1 MSFKKRLSKLKFAKK
16 TTKTSKTTEK
26 NEKKVRKFKIVKKPT
41 SMTKRIYL
49 IFSIIVVLFSI
60 IILRLAQ
67 MQILNKSFYDEKL
80 NSSTTYTVTTSNPR
94 GEIYDAA
101 GNLLVSNTVKQVV
114 AFTRSNTITA
124 EEMKE
129 LAAKLSTLVTLTET
143 DVTTRQ
149 KKDYYL
155 ADSDTYAAVV
165 KSLPDDEKYDSYGN
179 NLTESEIYAN
189 AINAVTDDE
198 INYSEDELK
207 LVYIFSQ
214 MNAASTFS
222 TVNLT
227 TGDLTEEQIAYITAN
242 QSKLSGI
249 SIATDWDRETPTSS
263 LASIIGTVSSK
274 DSGLPA
280 EEADDYLAKGYS
292 LNDRVGTSYLEK
304 EYEEYLQGTHTVRE
318 ITTDKNGNVVSDEVT
333 SEGKAGQNLKLTVN
347 SDFQAGVESI
357 LNQYYSADI
366 ADGYAT
372 YSEGAYAVALN
383 PQTGAILAMA
393 GLSHETGSSTT
404 TLDALGTINDIFVPG
419 SVVKAAT
426 LTAGWESG
434 AISGNQVIA
443 DQFINIAGSSAITSW
458 FTGSGSTNITAVQ
471 ALEYSSNTYMVQVA
485 LKMMGQEYYSGM
497 SLATTGM
504 KEAMEELRAAY
515 AEYGMGT
522 STGID
527 LPENTT
533 GYISDD
539 YSAGN
544 VLTEAFGQYDS
555 YTPMQLAQYA
565 ATVANG
571 GKRIA
576 PHLVD
581 SIYDNDGTD
590 GIGTLAKTIETN
602 VLNEINISDDDMDL
616 LQQGFYQVVNS
627 SSGYAT
633 GTYMKSSTVTIAGKT
648 GTAETY
654 AVDANGNAVTT
665 VNLSVLAY
673 DYSTSDDSNIAVAV
687 IIPHLT
693 SSDNHTNQYIARD
706 IINLYMSTYVNQ

>member
-16 TTKTSKTTEK
+16 TT
-26 NEKKVRKFKIVKKPT
+26 EKKVRKFKIDKKPT

-49 IFSIIVVLFSI
+49 IFSVIVVLFSI

-129 LAAKLSTLVTLTET
+129 LAAKLSTLVTFTET
-143 DVTTRQ
+143 NVTTRQ

-189 AINAVTDDE
+189 VINAVTDDE

-274 DSGLPA
+274 HSGLPA

-426 LTAGWESG
+426 LTAGWESD

-443 DQFINIAGSSAITSW
+443 DQSINIAGSSAITSW

-590 GIGTLAKTIETN
+590 GIGTLGKTIETN
-602 VLNEINISDDDMDL
+602 VLNQINISDDDMDL

-627 SSGYAT
+627 SSAYAT

-673 DYSTSDDSNIAVAV
+673 DYSTSDDSHIAVAV
-687 IIPHLT
+687 IVPHLT

>member
-16 TTKTSKTTEK
+16 TT
-26 NEKKVRKFKIVKKPT
+26 EKKVRKFKIDKKPT

-49 IFSIIVVLFSI
+49 IFSVIVVLFSI

-129 LAAKLSTLVTLTET
+129 LAAKLSTLVTFTET
-143 DVTTRQ
+143 NVTTRQ

-274 DSGLPA
+274 HSGLPA

-292 LNDRVGTSYLEK
+292 LNNRVGTSYLEK

-426 LTAGWESG
+426 LTAGWESD

-443 DQFINIAGSSAITSW
+443 DQSINIAGSSAITSW

-590 GIGTLAKTIETN
+590 GIGTLGKTIETN
-602 VLNEINISDDDMDL
+602 VLNQINISDDDMDL

-627 SSGYAT
+627 SSAYAT

-673 DYSTSDDSNIAVAV
+673 DYSTSDDSHIAVAV
-687 IIPHLT
+687 IVPHLT

>member
-16 TTKTSKTTEK
+16 TT
-26 NEKKVRKFKIVKKPT
+26 EKKVRKFKIDKKPT

-49 IFSIIVVLFSI
+49 IFSVIVVLFSI

-129 LAAKLSTLVTLTET
+129 LAAKLSTLVTFTET
-143 DVTTRQ
+143 NVTTRQ

-274 DSGLPA
+274 HSGLPA

-426 LTAGWESG
+426 LTAGWESDV
-434 AISGNQVIA
+434 ISGNQVIA
-443 DQFINIAGSSAITSW
+443 DQSINIAGSSAITSW

-590 GIGTLAKTIETN
+590 GIGTLGKTIETN
-602 VLNEINISDDDMDL
+602 VLNQINISDDDMDL

-627 SSGYAT
+627 SSAYAT

-673 DYSTSDDSNIAVAV
+673 DYSTSDDSHIAVAV
-687 IIPHLT
+687 IVPHLT
-693 SSDNHTNQYIARD
+693 SSDNHTNQYIACD

>member
-16 TTKTSKTTEK
+16 ITKTSKTTETT
-26 NEKKVRKFKIVKKPT
+26 EKKVRKFKIVKKPT

-49 IFSIIVVLFSI
+49 IFSIIVVLFLI

-101 GNLLVSNTVKQVV
+101 GNLLVSNTVKKVV

-129 LAAKLSTLVTLTET
+129 LAAKLSTLVTLTKT

-214 MNAASTFS
+214 MNAASTFN

-443 DQFINIAGSSAITSW
+443 DQSINIAGSSAITSW
-458 FTGSGSTNITAVQ
+458 FTGRGSTNITAVQ

-504 KEAMEELRAAY
+504 KEAMKELRAAY

-522 STGID
+522 NTGID

-571 GKRIA
+571 GKRIT

-590 GIGTLAKTIETN
+590 DIGTLAKTIETN

-633 GTYMKSSTVTIAGKT
+633 GTYMKSSTVTVAGKT

-693 SSDNHTNQYIARD
+693 SSENHTNQYIARD

>member
-16 TTKTSKTTEK
+16 TT
-26 NEKKVRKFKIVKKPT
+26 EKKVRKFKIDKKPT

-49 IFSIIVVLFSI
+49 IFSVIVVLFSI

-129 LAAKLSTLVTLTET
+129 LAAKLSTLVTFTET
-143 DVTTRQ
+143 NVTTRQ

-274 DSGLPA
+274 HSGLPE

-426 LTAGWESG
+426 LTAGWESD

-443 DQFINIAGSSAITSW
+443 DQSINIAGSSAITSW

-581 SIYDNDGTD
+581 SIYDNDGTA
-590 GIGTLAKTIETN
+590 GIGTLGKTIETN
-602 VLNEINISDDDMDL
+602 VLNQINISDDDMDL

-627 SSGYAT
+627 SSAYAT

-673 DYSTSDDSNIAVAV
+673 DYSTSDDSHIAVAV

>member
-16 TTKTSKTTEK
+16 TT
-26 NEKKVRKFKIVKKPT
+26 EKKVRKFKIDKKPT

-49 IFSIIVVLFSI
+49 IFSVIVVLFSI

-129 LAAKLSTLVTLTET
+129 LAAKLSTLVTFTET
-143 DVTTRQ
+143 NVTTRQ

-274 DSGLPA
+274 PSGLPA

-426 LTAGWESG
+426 LTAGWESD

-443 DQFINIAGSSAITSW
+443 DQSINIAGSSAITSW

-581 SIYDNDGTD
+581 SIYDNDGTA
-590 GIGTLAKTIETN
+590 GIGTLGKTIETN
-602 VLNEINISDDDMDL
+602 VLNQINISDDDMDL

-627 SSGYAT
+627 SSAYAT

-673 DYSTSDDSNIAVAV
+673 DYSTSDDSHIAVAV

>member
-16 TTKTSKTTEK
+16 TT
-26 NEKKVRKFKIVKKPT
+26 EKKVRKFKIDKKPT

-49 IFSIIVVLFSI
+49 IFSVIVVLFSI

-129 LAAKLSTLVTLTET
+129 LAAKLSTLVTFTET
-143 DVTTRQ
+143 NVTTRQ

-274 DSGLPA
+274 HSGLPA

-426 LTAGWESG
+426 LTAGWESD

-443 DQFINIAGSSAITSW
+443 DQSINIAGSSAITSW

-590 GIGTLAKTIETN
+590 GIGTLGKTIETN
-602 VLNEINISDDDMDL
+602 VLNQINISDDDMDL

-627 SSGYAT
+627 SSAYAT

-654 AVDANGNAVTT
+654 KEDDNGNVVTT

-673 DYSTSDDSNIAVAV
+673 DYSTSDDSHIAVAV
-687 IIPHLT
+687 IVPHLT

-706 IINLYMSTYVNQ
+706 VINLYMSTYVNQ

>member
-16 TTKTSKTTEK
+16 TTKTSKTTETT
-26 NEKKVRKFKIVKKPT
+26 EKKVRKFKIVKKPT

-129 LAAKLSTLVTLTET
+129 LAAKLSTLVTHTET

-443 DQFINIAGSSAITSW
+443 DQSINIAGSSAITSW

>member
-16 TTKTSKTTEK
+16 TT
-26 NEKKVRKFKIVKKPT
+26 EKKVRKFKIDKKPT

-49 IFSIIVVLFSI
+49 IFSVIVVLFSI

-129 LAAKLSTLVTLTET
+129 LAAKLSTLVTFTET
-143 DVTTRQ
+143 NVTTRQ

-165 KSLPDDEKYDSYGN
+165 KSLP
-179 NLTESEIYAN
+179 
-189 AINAVTDDE
+189 DDE

-274 DSGLPA
+274 HSGLPA

-426 LTAGWESG
+426 LTAGWESD

-443 DQFINIAGSSAITSW
+443 DQSINIAGSSAITSW

-590 GIGTLAKTIETN
+590 GIGTLGKTIETN
-602 VLNEINISDDDMDL
+602 VLNQINISDDDMDL

-627 SSGYAT
+627 SSAYAT

-673 DYSTSDDSNIAVAV
+673 DYSTSDDSHIAVAV
-687 IIPHLT
+687 IVPHLT

>member
-443 DQFINIAGSSAITSW
+443 DQSINIAGSSAITSW

-504 KEAMEELRAAY
+504 KEAMEELRAAH

>member
-16 TTKTSKTTEK
+16 TT
-26 NEKKVRKFKIVKKPT
+26 EKKVRKFKIDKKPT

-49 IFSIIVVLFSI
+49 IFSVIVVLFSI

-129 LAAKLSTLVTLTET
+129 LAAKLSTLVTFTET
-143 DVTTRQ
+143 NVTTRQ

-274 DSGLPA
+274 HSGLPA

-333 SEGKAGQNLKLTVN
+333 SEGNAGQNLKLTVN

-426 LTAGWESG
+426 LTAGWESD

-443 DQFINIAGSSAITSW
+443 DQSINIAGSSAITSW

-590 GIGTLAKTIETN
+590 GIGTLGKTIETN
-602 VLNEINISDDDMDL
+602 VLNQINISDDDMDL

-627 SSGYAT
+627 SSAYAT

-654 AVDANGNAVTT
+654 KEDDNGNVVTT

-673 DYSTSDDSNIAVAV
+673 DYSTSDDSHIAVAV
-687 IIPHLT
+687 IVPHLT

>member
-16 TTKTSKTTEK
+16 TT
-26 NEKKVRKFKIVKKPT
+26 EKKVRKFKIDKKPT

-49 IFSIIVVLFSI
+49 IFSVIVVLFSI

-129 LAAKLSTLVTLTET
+129 LAAKLSTLVTFTET
-143 DVTTRQ
+143 NVTTRQ

-274 DSGLPA
+274 HSGLPA

-426 LTAGWESG
+426 LTAGWESDV
-434 AISGNQVIA
+434 ISGNQVIA
-443 DQFINIAGSSAITSW
+443 DQSINIAGSSAITSW

-581 SIYDNDGTD
+581 SIYDNDGTA
-590 GIGTLAKTIETN
+590 GIGTLGKTIETN
-602 VLNEINISDDDMDL
+602 VLNQINISDDDMDL

-627 SSGYAT
+627 SSAYAT

-673 DYSTSDDSNIAVAV
+673 DYSTSDDSHIAVAV

>member
-372 YSEGAYAVALN
+372 YSEGAYAVVLN

-443 DQFINIAGSSAITSW
+443 DQSINIAGSSAITSW

-673 DYSTSDDSNIAVAV
+673 DYSTSDDSNIDVAV

>member
-16 TTKTSKTTEK
+16 TT
-26 NEKKVRKFKIVKKPT
+26 EKKVRKFKIDKKPT

-49 IFSIIVVLFSI
+49 IFSVIVVLFSI

-129 LAAKLSTLVTLTET
+129 LAAKLSTLVTFTET
-143 DVTTRQ
+143 NVTTRQ

-274 DSGLPA
+274 HSGLPA

-426 LTAGWESG
+426 LTAGWESDV
-434 AISGNQVIA
+434 ISGNQVIA
-443 DQFINIAGSSAITSW
+443 DQSINIAGSSAITSW

-590 GIGTLAKTIETN
+590 GIGTLGKTIETN
-602 VLNEINISDDDMDL
+602 VLNQINISDDDMDL

-627 SSGYAT
+627 SSAYAT

-654 AVDANGNAVTT
+654 AVDVNGNAVTT

-673 DYSTSDDSNIAVAV
+673 DYSTSDDSHIAVAV
-687 IIPHLT
+687 IVPHLT

>member
-16 TTKTSKTTEK
+16 TT
-26 NEKKVRKFKIVKKPT
+26 EKKVRKFKIDKKPT

-49 IFSIIVVLFSI
+49 IFSVIVVLFSI

-129 LAAKLSTLVTLTET
+129 LAAKLSTLVTFTET
-143 DVTTRQ
+143 NVTTRQ

-274 DSGLPA
+274 HSGLPA

-292 LNDRVGTSYLEK
+292 FNDRVGTSYLEK

-426 LTAGWESG
+426 LTAGWESDV
-434 AISGNQVIA
+434 ISGNQVIA
-443 DQFINIAGSSAITSW
+443 DQSINIAGSSAITSW

-590 GIGTLAKTIETN
+590 GIGTLGKTIETN
-602 VLNEINISDDDMDL
+602 VLNQINISDDDMDL

-627 SSGYAT
+627 SSAYAT

-673 DYSTSDDSNIAVAV
+673 DYSTSDDSHIAVAV
-687 IIPHLT
+687 IVPHLT

>member
-16 TTKTSKTTEK
+16 TT
-26 NEKKVRKFKIVKKPT
+26 EKKVRKFKIDKKPT

-49 IFSIIVVLFSI
+49 IFSVIVVLFSI

-129 LAAKLSTLVTLTET
+129 LAAKLSTLVTFTET
-143 DVTTRQ
+143 NVTTRQ

-274 DSGLPA
+274 HSGLPA

-426 LTAGWESG
+426 LTAGWESDV
-434 AISGNQVIA
+434 ISGNQVIA
-443 DQFINIAGSSAITSW
+443 DQSINIAGSSAITSW

-590 GIGTLAKTIETN
+590 GIGTLGKTIETN
-602 VLNEINISDDDMDL
+602 VLNQINISDDDMDL

-627 SSGYAT
+627 SSAYAT

-665 VNLSVLAY
+665 VNLSALAY
-673 DYSTSDDSNIAVAV
+673 DYSTSDDSHIAVAV
-687 IIPHLT
+687 IVPHLT

>member
-280 EEADDYLAKGYS
+280 EEADYLAKGYS

-443 DQFINIAGSSAITSW
+443 DQSINIAGSSAITSW

>member
-443 DQFINIAGSSAITSW
+443 DQSINIAGSSAITSW

-504 KEAMEELRAAY
+504 KEAMEELRASY

>member
-16 TTKTSKTTEK
+16 TT
-26 NEKKVRKFKIVKKPT
+26 EKKVRKFKIDKKPT

-49 IFSIIVVLFSI
+49 IFSVIVVLLSI

-129 LAAKLSTLVTLTET
+129 LAAKLSTLVTFTET
-143 DVTTRQ
+143 NVTTRQ

-274 DSGLPA
+274 HSGLPA

-426 LTAGWESG
+426 LTAGWESD

-443 DQFINIAGSSAITSW
+443 DQSINIAGSSAITSW

-581 SIYDNDGTD
+581 SIYDNDGTA
-590 GIGTLAKTIETN
+590 GIGTLGKTIETN
-602 VLNEINISDDDMDL
+602 VLNQINISDDDMDL

-627 SSGYAT
+627 SSAYAT

-673 DYSTSDDSNIAVAV
+673 DYSTSDDSHIAVAV

>member
-16 TTKTSKTTEK
+16 TT
-26 NEKKVRKFKIVKKPT
+26 EKKVRKFKIDKKPT

-49 IFSIIVVLFSI
+49 IFSVIVVLFSI

-129 LAAKLSTLVTLTET
+129 LAAKLSTLVTFTET
-143 DVTTRQ
+143 NVTTRQ

-274 DSGLPA
+274 HSGLPA

-426 LTAGWESG
+426 LTAGWESDV
-434 AISGNQVIA
+434 ISGNQVIA
-443 DQFINIAGSSAITSW
+443 DQSINIAGSSAITSW

-590 GIGTLAKTIETN
+590 GIGTLGKTIETN
-602 VLNEINISDDDMDL
+602 VLNQINISDDDMDL

-627 SSGYAT
+627 SSAYAT

-673 DYSTSDDSNIAVAV
+673 DYSTSDDSHIAVAV

>member
-1 MSFKKRLSKLKFAKK
+1 MSKLKFAKK
-16 TTKTSKTTEK
+16 TT
-26 NEKKVRKFKIVKKPT
+26 EKKVRKFKIDKKPT

-49 IFSIIVVLFSI
+49 IFSVIVVLFSI

-129 LAAKLSTLVTLTET
+129 LAAKLSTLVTFTET
-143 DVTTRQ
+143 NVTTRQ

-274 DSGLPA
+274 HSGLPA

-426 LTAGWESG
+426 LTAGWESD

-443 DQFINIAGSSAITSW
+443 DQSINIAGSSAITSW

-581 SIYDNDGTD
+581 SIYDNDGTA
-590 GIGTLAKTIETN
+590 GIGTLGKTIETN
-602 VLNEINISDDDMDL
+602 VLNQINISDDDMDL

-627 SSGYAT
+627 SSAYAT

-673 DYSTSDDSNIAVAV
+673 DYSTSDDSHIAVAV

>member
-16 TTKTSKTTEK
+16 TT
-26 NEKKVRKFKIVKKPT
+26 EKKVRKFKIDKKPT

-49 IFSIIVVLFSI
+49 IFSVIVVLFSI

-129 LAAKLSTLVTLTET
+129 LAAKLSTLVTFTET
-143 DVTTRQ
+143 NVTTRQ
-149 KKDYYL
+149 TKDYYL

-274 DSGLPA
+274 HSGLPA

-426 LTAGWESG
+426 LTAGWESDV
-434 AISGNQVIA
+434 ISGNQVIA
-443 DQFINIAGSSAITSW
+443 DQSINIAGSSAITSW

-590 GIGTLAKTIETN
+590 GIGTLGKTIETN
-602 VLNEINISDDDMDL
+602 VLNQINISDDDMDL

-627 SSGYAT
+627 SSAYAT

-673 DYSTSDDSNIAVAV
+673 DYSTSDDSHIAVAV
-687 IIPHLT
+687 IVPHLT

>member
-16 TTKTSKTTEK
+16 TT
-26 NEKKVRKFKIVKKPT
+26 EKKVRKFKIDKKPT

-49 IFSIIVVLFSI
+49 IFSVIVVLFSI

-80 NSSTTYTVTTSNPR
+80 NASTTYTVTTSKPR

-129 LAAKLSTLVTLTET
+129 LAAKLSTLVTFTET
-143 DVTTRQ
+143 NVTTRQ

-274 DSGLPA
+274 HSGLPA

-304 EYEEYLQGTHTVRE
+304 EYEEYLQGTHTVHE

-357 LNQYYSADI
+357 LNQYYSADM

-426 LTAGWESG
+426 LTAGWESD

-443 DQFINIAGSSAITSW
+443 DQSINIAGSSAITSW

-504 KEAMEELRAAY
+504 KEAMEKLRAAY

-590 GIGTLAKTIETN
+590 GIGTLGKTIETN
-602 VLNEINISDDDMDL
+602 VLNQINISDDDMDL

-627 SSGYAT
+627 SSAYAT

-673 DYSTSDDSNIAVAV
+673 DYSTSDDSHIAVAV
-687 IIPHLT
+687 IVPHLT

>member
-16 TTKTSKTTEK
+16 TT
-26 NEKKVRKFKIVKKPT
+26 EKKVRKFKIDKKPT

-49 IFSIIVVLFSI
+49 IFSVIVVLFSI

-129 LAAKLSTLVTLTET
+129 LAAKLSTLVTFTET
-143 DVTTRQ
+143 NVTTRQ

-274 DSGLPA
+274 HSGLPA
-280 EEADDYLAKGYS
+280 EEADDYLAKCYS

-426 LTAGWESG
+426 LTAGWESD

-443 DQFINIAGSSAITSW
+443 DQSINIAGSSAITSW

-581 SIYDNDGTD
+581 SIYDNDGTA
-590 GIGTLAKTIETN
+590 GIGTLGKTIETN
-602 VLNEINISDDDMDL
+602 VLNQINISDDDMDL

-627 SSGYAT
+627 SSAYAT

-673 DYSTSDDSNIAVAV
+673 DYSTSDDSHIAVAV

>member
-16 TTKTSKTTEK
+16 TT
-26 NEKKVRKFKIVKKPT
+26 EKKVRKFKIDKKPT

-49 IFSIIVVLFSI
+49 IFSVIVVLFSI

-129 LAAKLSTLVTLTET
+129 LAAKLSTLVTFTET
-143 DVTTRQ
+143 NVTTRQ

-274 DSGLPA
+274 HSGLPA

-426 LTAGWESG
+426 LTAGWESD

-443 DQFINIAGSSAITSW
+443 DQSINIAGSSAITSW

-590 GIGTLAKTIETN
+590 GIGTLGKTIETN
-602 VLNEINISDDDMDL
+602 VLNQINISDDDMDL

-627 SSGYAT
+627 SSAYAT

-654 AVDANGNAVTT
+654 KEDDNSNVVTT

-673 DYSTSDDSNIAVAV
+673 DYSTSDDSHIAVAV
-687 IIPHLT
+687 IVPHLT

>member
-16 TTKTSKTTEK
+16 TT
-26 NEKKVRKFKIVKKPT
+26 EKKVRKFKIDKKPT

-49 IFSIIVVLFSI
+49 IFSVIVVLFSI

-129 LAAKLSTLVTLTET
+129 LAAKLSTLVTFTET
-143 DVTTRQ
+143 NVTTRQ

-274 DSGLPA
+274 HSGLPA

-426 LTAGWESG
+426 LTAGWESD

-443 DQFINIAGSSAITSW
+443 DQSINIAGSSAITSW

-581 SIYDNDGTD
+581 SIYDNDGTA
-590 GIGTLAKTIETN
+590 GIGTLGKTIETN
-602 VLNEINISDDDMDL
+602 VLNQINISDDDMDL

-627 SSGYAT
+627 SSAYAT

-673 DYSTSDDSNIAVAV
+673 DYSTSDDSHIAVAV

-693 SSDNHTNQYIARD
+693 SSDNHTIPDRP
-706 IINLYMSTYVNQ
+706 V

>member
-16 TTKTSKTTEK
+16 TTKTSKTTG
-26 NEKKVRKFKIVKKPT
+26 KKVRKFKIVKKPT

-249 SIATDWDRETPTSS
+249 SIGTDWDRETPTSS

-443 DQFINIAGSSAITSW
+443 DQSINIAGSSAITSW
-458 FTGSGSTNITAVQ
+458 FTGSGSINITAVQ

-706 IINLYMSTYVNQ
+706 IINLYMSTYNQ

>member
-16 TTKTSKTTEK
+16 TT
-26 NEKKVRKFKIVKKPT
+26 EKKVRKFKIDKKPT

-49 IFSIIVVLFSI
+49 IFSVIVVLFSI

-129 LAAKLSTLVTLTET
+129 LAAKLSTLVTFTET
-143 DVTTRQ
+143 NVTTRQ

-274 DSGLPA
+274 HSGLLA

-426 LTAGWESG
+426 LTAGWESDV
-434 AISGNQVIA
+434 ISGNQVIA
-443 DQFINIAGSSAITSW
+443 DQSINIAGSSAITSW

-590 GIGTLAKTIETN
+590 GIGTLGKTIETN
-602 VLNEINISDDDMDL
+602 VLNQINISDDDMDL

-627 SSGYAT
+627 SSAYAT

-673 DYSTSDDSNIAVAV
+673 DYSTSDDSHIAVAV
-687 IIPHLT
+687 IVPHLT

>member
-16 TTKTSKTTEK
+16 TT
-26 NEKKVRKFKIVKKPT
+26 EKKVRKFKIDKKPT

-49 IFSIIVVLFSI
+49 IFSVIVVLFSI

-129 LAAKLSTLVTLTET
+129 LAAKLSTLVTFTET
-143 DVTTRQ
+143 NVTTRQ

-274 DSGLPA
+274 HSGLPA

-426 LTAGWESG
+426 LTAGWESDV
-434 AISGNQVIA
+434 ISGNQVIA
-443 DQFINIAGSSAITSW
+443 DQSINIAGSSAITSW

-590 GIGTLAKTIETN
+590 GIGTLGKTIETN
-602 VLNEINISDDDMDL
+602 VLNQINISDDDMDL

-627 SSGYAT
+627 SSAYAT

-648 GTAETY
+648 GTAEIY

-673 DYSTSDDSNIAVAV
+673 DYSTSDDSHIAVAV
-687 IIPHLT
+687 IVPHLT

>member
-304 EYEEYLQGTHTVRE
+304 EYEEYLQGTHTVRA

-443 DQFINIAGSSAITSW
+443 DQSINIAGSSAITSW

>member
-16 TTKTSKTTEK
+16 TT
-26 NEKKVRKFKIVKKPT
+26 EKKVRKFKIDKKPT

-49 IFSIIVVLFSI
+49 IFSVIVVLFSI

-129 LAAKLSTLVTLTET
+129 LAAKLSTLVTFTET
-143 DVTTRQ
+143 NVTTRQ

-274 DSGLPA
+274 HSGLPA

-426 LTAGWESG
+426 LTAGWESD

-443 DQFINIAGSSAITSW
+443 DQSINIAGSSAITSW

-504 KEAMEELRAAY
+504 KEAMDELRAAY

-590 GIGTLAKTIETN
+590 GIGTLGKTIETN
-602 VLNEINISDDDMDL
+602 VLNQINISDDDMDL

-627 SSGYAT
+627 SSAYAT

-673 DYSTSDDSNIAVAV
+673 DYSTSDDSHIAVAV
-687 IIPHLT
+687 IVPHLT

>member
-16 TTKTSKTTEK
+16 TT
-26 NEKKVRKFKIVKKPT
+26 EKKVRKFKIDKKPT

-49 IFSIIVVLFSI
+49 IFSVIVVLFSI

-129 LAAKLSTLVTLTET
+129 LAAKLSTLVTFTET
-143 DVTTRQ
+143 NVTTRQ

-274 DSGLPA
+274 HSGLPA

-426 LTAGWESG
+426 LTAGWESDV
-434 AISGNQVIA
+434 ISGNQVIA
-443 DQFINIAGSSAITSW
+443 DQSINIAGSSAITSW

-590 GIGTLAKTIETN
+590 GIGTLGKTIETN
-602 VLNEINISDDDMDL
+602 VLNQINISDDDMDL

-627 SSGYAT
+627 SSAYAT

-665 VNLSVLAY
+665 VNFSVLAY
-673 DYSTSDDSNIAVAV
+673 DYSTSDDSHIAVAV
-687 IIPHLT
+687 IVPHLT

>member
-16 TTKTSKTTEK
+16 TT
-26 NEKKVRKFKIVKKPT
+26 EKKVRKFKIDKKPT

-49 IFSIIVVLFSI
+49 IFSVIVVLFSI

-129 LAAKLSTLVTLTET
+129 LAAKLSTLVTFTET
-143 DVTTRQ
+143 NVTTRQ

-274 DSGLPA
+274 HSGPPA

-426 LTAGWESG
+426 LTAGWESDV
-434 AISGNQVIA
+434 ISGNQVIA
-443 DQFINIAGSSAITSW
+443 DQSINIAGSSAITSW

-590 GIGTLAKTIETN
+590 GIGTLGKTIETN
-602 VLNEINISDDDMDL
+602 VLNQINISDDDMDL

-627 SSGYAT
+627 SSAYAT

-673 DYSTSDDSNIAVAV
+673 DYSTSDDSHIAVAV
-687 IIPHLT
+687 IVPHLT

>member
-16 TTKTSKTTEK
+16 TT
-26 NEKKVRKFKIVKKPT
+26 EKKVRKFKIDKNPT

-49 IFSIIVVLFSI
+49 IFSVIVVLFSI

-129 LAAKLSTLVTLTET
+129 LAAKLSTLVTFTET
-143 DVTTRQ
+143 NVTTRQ

-214 MNAASTFS
+214 MNATSTFS

-274 DSGLPA
+274 HSGLPA

-304 EYEEYLQGTHTVRE
+304 EYEEYLQGTHTVCE

-426 LTAGWESG
+426 LTAGWESD

-443 DQFINIAGSSAITSW
+443 DQSINIAGSSAITSW

-590 GIGTLAKTIETN
+590 GIGTLGKTIETN
-602 VLNEINISDDDMDL
+602 VLNQINISDDDMDL

-627 SSGYAT
+627 SSAYAT

-654 AVDANGNAVTT
+654 KEDDNGNVVTT

-673 DYSTSDDSNIAVAV
+673 DYSTSDDSHIAVAV
-687 IIPHLT
+687 IVPHLT

>member
-16 TTKTSKTTEK
+16 TT
-26 NEKKVRKFKIVKKPT
+26 EKKVRKFKIDKKPT

-49 IFSIIVVLFSI
+49 IFSVIVVLFSI

-129 LAAKLSTLVTLTET
+129 LAAKLSTLVTFTET
-143 DVTTRQ
+143 NVTTRQ

-274 DSGLPA
+274 HSGLPA

-347 SDFQAGVESI
+347 SDFQASVESI

-426 LTAGWESG
+426 LTAGWESD

-443 DQFINIAGSSAITSW
+443 DQSINIAGSSAITSW

-590 GIGTLAKTIETN
+590 GIGTLGKTIETN
-602 VLNEINISDDDMDL
+602 VLNQINISDDDMDL

-627 SSGYAT
+627 SSAYAT

-673 DYSTSDDSNIAVAV
+673 DYSTSDDSHIAVAV
-687 IIPHLT
+687 IVPHLT

>member
-16 TTKTSKTTEK
+16 TT
-26 NEKKVRKFKIVKKPT
+26 EKKVRKFKIDKKPT

-49 IFSIIVVLFSI
+49 IFSVIVVLFSI

-129 LAAKLSTLVTLTET
+129 LAAKLSTLVTFTET
-143 DVTTRQ
+143 NVTTRQ

-274 DSGLPA
+274 HSGLPA

-304 EYEEYLQGTHTVRE
+304 EYEEYLQGTHTVRD

-426 LTAGWESG
+426 LTAGWESD

-443 DQFINIAGSSAITSW
+443 DQSINIAGSSAITSW

-590 GIGTLAKTIETN
+590 GIGTLGKTIETN
-602 VLNEINISDDDMDL
+602 VLNQINISDDDMDL

-627 SSGYAT
+627 SSAYAT

-673 DYSTSDDSNIAVAV
+673 DYSTSDDSHIAVAV
-687 IIPHLT
+687 IVPHLT

>member
-16 TTKTSKTTEK
+16 TT
-26 NEKKVRKFKIVKKPT
+26 EKKVRKFKIDKKPT

-49 IFSIIVVLFSI
+49 IFSVIVVLFSI

-129 LAAKLSTLVTLTET
+129 LAAKLSTLVTFTET
-143 DVTTRQ
+143 NVTTRQ

-274 DSGLPA
+274 HSGLPA

-304 EYEEYLQGTHTVRE
+304 EYEEYLQGTHTVHE

-426 LTAGWESG
+426 LTAGWESD

-443 DQFINIAGSSAITSW
+443 DQSINIAGSSAITSW

-504 KEAMEELRAAY
+504 KEAMEKLRAAY

-590 GIGTLAKTIETN
+590 GIGTLGKTIETN
-602 VLNEINISDDDMDL
+602 VLNQINISDDDMDL

-627 SSGYAT
+627 SSAYAT

-673 DYSTSDDSNIAVAV
+673 DYSTSDDSHIAVAV
-687 IIPHLT
+687 IVPHLT